1 MSFLPTGPYTIILT
15 IGVIL
20 GAILAFTGRDR
31 RLRWPAGA
39 MILSLVAA
47 RAATAFPEAAL
58 GILLVVTPL
67 CAWLA
72 ISGPP
77 RRLTADGSYDLDWT
91 KPAAIK
97 VIAIVYVPRLLC
109 YAANAFSLLDRAMM
123 WEFSNFFLIIQI
135 AALFAGTWAGGHVVL
150 DRMVLGSGASPRRS
164 VYLPRSSSERNRA
177 E

>member
-47 RAATAFPEAAL
+47 RAATAFPEAAMP
-58 GILLVVTPL
+58 ILLIATPF
-67 CAWLA
+67 CALWVGTPYPGGA
-72 ISGPP
+72 
-77 RRLTADGSYDLDWT
+77 RRH
-91 KPAAIK
+91 PAAS
-97 VIAIVYVPRLLC
+97 VIAAAYVPRLLC

-135 AALFAGTWAGGHVVL
+135 GALFAGVIGGGHRVFDL
-150 DRMVLGSGASPRRS
+150 LGSGDAAGGRDDLLGTPAARRS
-164 VYLPRSSSERNRA
+164 SQPPNGRDF
-177 E
+177 

>member
-1 MSFLPTGPYTIILT
+1 MLPTGWYSISLA
-15 IGVIL
+15 IGVLL

-47 RAATAFPEAAL
+47 RAATAFPEAAMP
-58 GILLVVTPL
+58 ILLIATPF
-67 CAWLA
+67 CALWVGTPYLGGA
-72 ISGPP
+72 
-77 RRLTADGSYDLDWT
+77 RRH
-91 KPAAIK
+91 PAAS
-97 VIAIVYVPRLLC
+97 VIAAAYVPRLLC

-150 DRMVLGSGASPRRS
+150 DRMVLGSGASPRRG
-164 VYLPRSSSERNRA
+164 VYLPRSSSERDWP